1 MSVPKNKR
9 DLSELEFYHQA
20 LVIRKEITQLLL
32 RDFGIKDKVR
42 DIILSFNQMEKED
55 AEIFFD
61 IAKKYNYNKVIE
73 EYPGWLIDHC
83 RNNLLTL
90 CHNLIMNIASAY
102 SINPVNLYECEQKRM
117 SKDSIVRERRKLKR
131 YKNLLDQGK
140 MTYKDIEEA
149 YGSWR
154 GNLKN
159 YLSYHTIQ
167 NMDKLYDNLFIKSM
181 LEKE

>member
-1 MSVPKNKR
+1 
-9 DLSELEFYHQA
+9 
-20 LVIRKEITQLLL
+20 
-32 RDFGIKDKVR
+32 
-42 DIILSFNQMEKED
+42 
-55 AEIFFD
+55 
-61 IAKKYNYNKVIE
+61 
-73 EYPGWLIDHC
+73 
-83 RNNLLTL
+83 
-90 CHNLIMNIASAY
+90 
-102 SINPVNLYECEQKRM
+102 M

>member
-42 DIILSFNQMEKED
+42 DITLSFNQMEKED

-73 EYPGWLIDHC
+73 EYPEWLINHC
-83 RNNLLTL
+83 RNNLLVL

-117 SKDSIVRERRKLKR
+117 IQNYAIGNCDQILQEMTFIIDTFPIDANKYMRYVEMVLREIELLKSWRRKGNKV
-131 YKNLLDQGK
+131 YSKIKDQL
-140 MTYKDIEEA
+140 EEN
-149 YGSWR
+149 S
-154 GNLKN
+154 
-159 YLSYHTIQ
+159 
-167 NMDKLYDNLFIKSM
+167 
-181 LEKE
+181 